1 MGCIS
6 IYELIVTAEKSMRP
20 SEFLRQASHG
30 IRLLFVAGLMTGSL
44 FIGSARAES
53 IRIVALGASNT
64 AGKGVGTSAAWPAQL
79 EMMLRAKGYDAQVAN
94 EGINGDDTS
103 RMLQRVDSSVPDGT
117 RVVVLEK
124 AATNDR
130 LRGINPATDIAAIT
144 SKLRARGIKVVV
156 IQGMHGWANNQLQA
170 DGIHITEQ
178 GHAAVANRLVPL
190 VVAAIG
196 RVR

>member
-1 MGCIS
+1 
-6 IYELIVTAEKSMRP
+6 MRQF
-20 SEFLRQASHG
+20 EFSRQVWRGSW
-30 IRLLFVAGLMTGSL
+30 LLFVVGLLTAGL

-53 IRIVALGASNT
+53 VRIVALGASNT
-64 AGKGVGTSAAWPAQL
+64 AGKGVGASAAWPAQL
-79 EMMLRAKGYDAQVAN
+79 EILLRAKGYDAQVTN
-94 EGINGDDTS
+94 EGISGDDTN

-117 RVVVLEK
+117 RVVILEK

-130 LRGINPATDIAAIT
+130 LRGLNPATDIAAIT
-144 SKLRARGIKVVV
+144 SKLHARGIKVVV

-178 GHAAVANRLVPL
+178 GHAAVAKRLVPL
-190 VVAAIG
+190 VVASIG